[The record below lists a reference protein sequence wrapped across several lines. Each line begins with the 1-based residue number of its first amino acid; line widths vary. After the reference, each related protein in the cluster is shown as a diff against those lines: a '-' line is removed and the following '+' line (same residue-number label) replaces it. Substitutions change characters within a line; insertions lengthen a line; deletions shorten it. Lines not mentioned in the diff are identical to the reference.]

1 MKLNWKFQVVHTL
14 LWLYS
19 GTTHKRDDKAC
30 ARSSFRYFTFSK
42 KTDWHL
48 FCVGKPSGKFHAGI
62 VVHRQKR
69 SILVTSQILK
79 IQASQV
85 TDTPAQKRYGRPLK

>member
-1 MKLNWKFQVVHTL
+1 MMTRHVQDPDLDISLSVK
-14 LWLYS
+14 
-19 GTTHKRDDKAC
+19 
-30 ARSSFRYFTFSK
+30 K

>member
-1 MKLNWKFQVVHTL
+1 MTRHVQ
-14 LWLYS
+14 
-19 GTTHKRDDKAC
+19 DP
-30 ARSSFRYFTFSK
+30 
-42 KTDWHL
+42 DWHL

-85 TDTPAQKRYGRPLK
+85 TDTPAQKRYGRPLTYVRNAKRATNRFVKTLHD